1 MRGGLVRTV
10 VRTLRHRPAL
20 LCFPAL
26 NVATLGLLVA
36 AWISPL
42 QVIWERARL
51 NQSPTVVQS
60 AVILLLLFVLSCVGT
75 YFTAALLHSVHS
87 LLAGGRPTIR
97 ASLGAAVDRLPV
109 LVGWTLVGSSVGPVL
124 RVLESTAGL
133 SWLFDLA
140 GLSWSLLTFFV
151 LPVIVVEGGGLLVS
165 LRRSLTLGR
174 RQLGS
179 WVAGGLRLF
188 LMTGFVVLAGVA
200 ALILAVE
207 TDSATVMLS
216 VAGIVVVLWL
226 LAGTVYATSA
236 GIYRMTLYYRAVHDG
251 PPPGAALAG
260 ASAVGAEKAK
270 YPSRP

>member
-1 MRGGLVRTV
+1 MRRGVIGTV
-10 VRTLRHRPAL
+10 AATLRRRPAL

-26 NVATLGLLVA
+26 NIATLGLLAA
-36 AWISPL
+36 AWILPL
-42 QVIWERARL
+42 RAVWEQARL
-51 NQSPTVVQS
+51 NQSPTVPQS
-60 AVILLLLFVLSCVGT
+60 AVIVLLLFLSSCVGT
-75 YFTAALLHSVHS
+75 YFTAALLHSVHG
-87 LLAGGRPTIR
+87 LLAGGRPGIR

-109 LVGWTLVGSSVGPVL
+109 LVGWTLLGSSVGPVL

-174 RQLGS
+174 RRLGS

-188 LMTGFVVLAGVA
+188 LMTAFVVLTGVA

-207 TDSATVMLS
+207 TDSATITLT
-216 VAGIVVVLWL
+216 VAGAVVALWL
-226 LAGTVYATSA
+226 VAGTVYAASA
-236 GIYRMTLYYRAVHDG
+236 GIYRMTLYYGAVHDG
-251 PPPGAALAG
+251 PSPQAVPAA
-260 ASAVGAEKAK
+260 ASAVEGA
-270 YPSRP
+270 RG